1 MFFRKLY
8 GEYLRHVRRTSPVV
22 DKLPRVVQIEPINVC
37 NLDCPVC
44 SVHHISETKRR
55 YLRAEEFRKIAEQLE
70 PETHIYLVGWGE
82 PFLNPEVFEVI
93 REGKRLGHIMAID
106 SNLNI
111 DPELVPK
118 IVDSGLDILK
128 ASIDGAT
135 QENYEKYRIKGDFDK
150 AFGNLSGLVE
160 EKIRINSATP
170 KLSWQFI
177 VNRHSEK
184 DMDRARE
191 LVASLPG
198 PVKLRFISMG
208 LRQEKV
214 DWMNY
219 SGEEM
224 EDMKKE
230 WLPSNP
236 EFIKPQFKEFGQ
248 KAITA
253 DTRCSFLWGGY
264 IDITANMDV
273 NPCCHS
279 YISERAFGNLRDS
292 SIREIFNNEK
302 FVGARKYS
310 LGIDDPVGAETICS
324 QCNNF
329 LRIPDPNIFVRHW
342 RFIKTI
348 FGYAIYKFRRH
359 TQVVQLGKD
368 VPEKF

>member
-230 WLPSNP
+230 CFPQIPKLSSRSSRNSVKKQLPQTRGAVSFGVVILILRPIWTSTLVVILTFRNGHSGTCGIRQFEKFSITKNLLARASTP
-236 EFIKPQFKEFGQ
+236 LALMTRLARKPFAAN
-248 KAITA
+248 AIT
-253 DTRCSFLWGGY
+253 SFGSL
-264 IDITANMDV
+264 I
-273 NPCCHS
+273 
-279 YISERAFGNLRDS
+279 L
-292 SIREIFNNEK
+292 IFL
-302 FVGARKYS
+302 FVIGVS
-310 LGIDDPVGAETICS
+310 
-324 QCNNF
+324 
-329 LRIPDPNIFVRHW
+329 
-342 RFIKTI
+342 
-348 FGYAIYKFRRH
+348 
-359 TQVVQLGKD
+359 
-368 VPEKF
+368 